1 VTEPLASEDSDSVE
15 EDSAEE
21 DSAKEDSAKD
31 DSVEEESVEEDS
43 STTLGA
49 ALNHSIFVAY
59 VAVLVSLLA

>member
-1 VTEPLASEDSDSVE
+1 ME